1 MARCGVLAVLLLAA
15 PGLGQE
21 PAPSSAGPPALVNS
35 GAPMRVPLNCPPEDL
50 ETLGL
55 ACPEEAPCPAFLEL
69 TSAEGVGSRLFLAG
83 NIHTGAV
90 TLYSILLASSDAG
103 KTWTE
108 AHARILNGSLDQIQF
123 LDYLNGWIGGQ
134 LVQPM
139 PHDPFLLKTTDGG
152 ATWRRYPIFS
162 ERRTGLIESFRFT
175 SPSQGTLWID
185 RVSGAE
191 AGARYE
197 LYESVTG
204 GESWMLRQAV
214 PRRPA
219 ATPPS
224 AAGEP
229 LWRLRVS
236 GSPQVYL
243 LEKNESGS
251 WRAIASFLIPLG
263 PCKVPAPAV
272 RPEPPPELDFPETEA
287 PKPSPAKSR
296 RR

>member
-1 MARCGVLAVLLLAA
+1 
-15 PGLGQE
+15 
-21 PAPSSAGPPALVNS
+21 
-35 GAPMRVPLNCPPEDL
+35 
-50 ETLGL
+50 
-55 ACPEEAPCPAFLEL
+55 
-69 TSAEGVGSRLFLAG
+69 
-83 NIHTGAV
+83 
-90 TLYSILLASSDAG
+90 
-103 KTWTE
+103 
-108 AHARILNGSLDQIQF
+108 
-123 LDYLNGWIGGQ
+123 
-134 LVQPM
+134 
-139 PHDPFLLKTTDGG
+139 
-152 ATWRRYPIFS
+152 
-162 ERRTGLIESFRFT
+162 
-175 SPSQGTLWID
+175 
-185 RVSGAE
+185 
-191 AGARYE
+191 
-197 LYESVTG
+197 
-204 GESWMLRQAV
+204 MLRQAV

-263 PCKVPAPAV
+263 QCKVPAPAV